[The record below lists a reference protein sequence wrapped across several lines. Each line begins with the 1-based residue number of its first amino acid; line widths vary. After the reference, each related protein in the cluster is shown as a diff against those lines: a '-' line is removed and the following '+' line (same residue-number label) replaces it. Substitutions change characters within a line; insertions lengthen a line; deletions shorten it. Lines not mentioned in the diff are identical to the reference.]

1 MLCCFDG
8 SKEIHP
14 DVPKWE
20 RDIPGGWKVLALK
33 LRSLGVSPSQKFK
46 QVAKDVHSHKPER
59 RAVVPGKG
67 SSYA

>member
-1 MLCCFDG
+1 M
-8 SKEIHP
+8 
-14 DVPKWE
+14 
-20 RDIPGGWKVLALK
+20 LALK
-33 LRSLGVSPSQKFK
+33 LRNLGVSPSQKFK

>member
-1 MLCCFDG
+1 MFPNG
-8 SKEIHP
+8 REIFQ
-14 DVPKWE
+14 
-20 RDIPGGWKVLALK
+20 GAWKVLALK
-33 LRSLGVSPSQKFK
+33 LRNLGVSPSQKFK